1 MNSVSPSSGP
11 SIRDRASTLE
21 SDEIDLG
28 ALLQTIWRGKWWIA
42 LTTVLAILVGGYYAF
57 AVVVPTY
64 TAGSVVMLEN
74 RQENVANLESVM
86 SGLSGDQ
93 ATINTEV
100 EVIRSR
106 GLIEKLVKRL
116 DLTADPEFNVRLRPK
131 KPFSVGA
138 VIALV
143 KEPIRAAIKGPRT
156 KLDASA
162 PSEQEILDATINNVL
177 SRLSVSNVRQSYV
190 FKISAVTEGAQKS
203 TDITNALAE
212 LYILEQLDVK
222 FEATKKATEW
232 LTVRVGELQ
241 IALEDADVAVK
252 EFSTSTDLI
261 SPEILVAL
269 NRQLKDLRDRLAY
282 SGAST
287 QTAGNLVADLKAAK
301 ITNDFATMD
310 ALARDRTLS
319 RIFKQI
325 ENGTAGARNAFA
337 IQFDQIIMRAQA
349 GQSRMEAQEQALQ
362 NSITDIEIQIENQ
375 SVELIKLRQLQ
386 REAEASRLIYEYF
399 LGRLKET
406 SVQQGT
412 QQADSRVLSRAVVPT
427 KASAPR
433 KSRILGLSAILGFM
447 IGAALVFLREMRQ
460 TGIRTAEQLEKLS
473 GMTVIGQ
480 IPMIPARKRANVLK
494 YLTEKPNS
502 AAAESI
508 RNLRTSLLL
517 SDIDNPPKVFMSTS
531 SLPGEGKTTQ
541 SLALAQ
547 NMAGLGQK
555 VLLVEGDIRRRVF
568 SEYFDIKEK
577 RGLLAVLSGKAEL
590 SEVVTHRAE
599 LGADVLIGE
608 KSRTNAADIFSSQ
621 KFRDF
626 LKNARKEYDAIIID
640 TPPVLVVPDSR
651 VIGQSVDAII
661 YTVKWDST
669 SRTQVRE
676 GLRMFE
682 TVNLRVAG
690 LILSQINAKRMKHYG
705 YGGEYGAYGAY
716 GSKYYHN

>member
-1 MNSVSPSSGP
+1 MNSVPSSTNS
-11 SIRDRASTLE
+11 SIRDRVSSLE
-21 SDEIDLG
+21 TDEVDLG
-28 ALLQTIWRGKWWIA
+28 ALVQTLWRGKWRIA
-42 LTTVLAILVGGYYAF
+42 FATTLAILAGGYYAF
-57 AVVVPTY
+57 AIAVPTY
-64 TAGSVVMLEN
+64 TAESVVMLEN
-74 RQENVANLESVM
+74 RQENVANLDSVM

-106 GLIEKLVKRL
+106 GLIEKLVNEL
-116 DLTADPEFNVRLRPK
+116 DLIADPEFNVDLRPEPAISISK
-131 KPFSVGA
+131 VVDYVTELITGSPPEKP
-138 VIALV
+138 V
-143 KEPIRAAIKGPRT
+143 K
-156 KLDASA
+156 
-162 PSEQEILDATINNVL
+162 SEREILDTTINNVL
-177 SRLSVSNVRQSYV
+177 KGLSVTNVRQSYV
-190 FKISAVTEGAQKS
+190 FNILAITEGAQKS
-203 TDITNALAE
+203 ADLTNTLAE

-232 LTVRVGELQ
+232 LTSRVGELQ
-241 IALEDADVAVK
+241 VALEEADISVK
-252 EFSTSTDLI
+252 EFSTDTKLV
-261 SPEILVAL
+261 SPEILIAL
-269 NRQLKDLRDRLAY
+269 NRQLKELRDRY
-282 SGAST
+282 SGAKSST
-287 QTAGNLVADLKAAK
+287 ILARDLVASLKAAK
-301 ITNDFATMD
+301 IGGDFANMESMTD
-310 ALARDRTLS
+310 DPILS
-319 RIFKQI
+319 RIYAQI
-325 ENGTAGARNAFA
+325 KNGNLGARDTFSDR
-337 IQFDQIIMRAQA
+337 FDQIVERAENGLKRIENQ
-349 GQSRMEAQEQALQ
+349 QSAMQR
-362 NSITDIEIQIENQ
+362 SIADIETKIENQ
-375 SVELIKLRQLQ
+375 SVELVKLGQLQ
-386 REAEASRLIYEYF
+386 REAEANRLIYEFF

-412 QQADSRVLSRAVVPT
+412 QQADSRILSRAVVPIE
-427 KASAPR
+427 ASAPR
-433 KSRILGLSAILGFM
+433 ELMVLALAAVLGLLAGS
-447 IGAALVFLREMRQ
+447 ALVLLREMRQ
-460 TGIRTAEQLEKLS
+460 TGIRTADQLEKLT

-480 IPMIPARKRANVLK
+480 IPMIPARRRSKVLK
-494 YLTEKPNS
+494 YLVDKPNS

-555 VLLVEGDIRRRVF
+555 VLLIEGDIRRRVF

-577 RGLLAVLSGKAEL
+577 RGLLAVLSEEAEL
-590 SEVVTHRAE
+590 KDVVTHVDD

-608 KSRTNAADIFSSQ
+608 ESASNAADIFSSQ
-621 KFRDF
+621 KFRNF
-626 LKNARKEYDAIIID
+626 LKSTRKAYDAVIID

-690 LILSQINAKRMKHYG
+690 LVLGQINAKRMKHYG
-705 YGGEYGAYGAY
+705 YGGEHGAYGAY
-716 GSKYYHN
+716 GSKYYHD

>member
-1 MNSVSPSSGP
+1 MNSVLPSTNA

-21 SDEIDLG
+21 TDEIDLG
-28 ALLQTIWRGKWWIA
+28 ALIHTLWRGKWWISF
-42 LTTVLAILVGGYYAF
+42 TTALAILAGGYYAF
-57 AVVVPTY
+57 VAAVPTY

-106 GLIEKLVKRL
+106 GLIEKLVNEL
-116 DLTADPEFNVRLRPK
+116 DLIADPEFNPTLRPVPAISIGK
-131 KPFSVGA
+131 AINFVTE
-138 VIALV
+138 L
-143 KEPIRAAIKGPRT
+143 IKGPLPEEPA
-156 KLDASA
+156 K
-162 PSEQEILDATINNVL
+162 SEREILDTTINNVL
-177 SRLSVSNVRQSYV
+177 DGLRVSNVRQSYV
-190 FKISAVTEGAQKS
+190 FKITAITQGAKKSA
-203 TDITNALAE
+203 DITNTLAE

-232 LTVRVGELQ
+232 LTSRVGELQ
-241 IALEDADVAVK
+241 VALEEADIAVK
-252 EFSTSTDLI
+252 EFSTNTELV
-261 SPEILVAL
+261 SPEILIAL
-269 NRQLKDLRDRLAY
+269 NRQLKDLRDRYSSAETSTILARD
-282 SGAST
+282 
-287 QTAGNLVADLKAAK
+287 LVAGLKAAK
-301 ITNDFATMD
+301 ISGDIASMEKVAD
-310 ALARDRTLS
+310 DSILS
-319 RIFKQI
+319 RIYKQI
-325 ENGTAGARNAFA
+325 ENGASGAHDTFSER
-337 IQFDQIIMRAQA
+337 FDQIIERAKASHKRIDNQKL
-349 GQSRMEAQEQALQ
+349 ALQ
-362 NSITDIEIQIENQ
+362 RSIAAIETQIENQ

-386 REAEASRLIYEYF
+386 REAEASRLIYEFF

-412 QQADSRVLSRAVVPT
+412 QQADSRIISRAVVPV

-433 KSRILGLSAILGFM
+433 KSMVLVLAAILGLLVSAAMIL
-447 IGAALVFLREMRQ
+447 LREMRQ
-460 TGIRTAEQLEKLS
+460 TGIRTADQLEKIT

-480 IPMIPARKRANVLK
+480 IPTIPARRRSKVLK
-494 YLTEKPNS
+494 YLVDKPNS

-517 SDIDNPPKVFMSTS
+517 SNIDNPPKVFMSTS

-555 VLLVEGDIRRRVF
+555 VLLIEGDIRRRVF

-577 RGLLAVLSGKAEL
+577 RGLLAVLSGEAEL
-590 SEVVTHRAE
+590 KDVVTHVDE

-608 KSRTNAADIFSSQ
+608 KSATNAADIFSSQ

-626 LKNARKEYDAIIID
+626 LKAARKAYDAIIID
-640 TPPVLVVPDSR
+640 TPPVLIVPDSR

-669 SRTQVRE
+669 SRVQVRE

-682 TVNLRVAG
+682 TVNLRIAG
-690 LILSQINAKRMKHYG
+690 LVLSQIDAKRMKHYG
-705 YGGEYGAYGAY
+705 YGGEYGAYGSY
-716 GSKYYHN
+716 GSKYYHD

>member
-1 MNSVSPSSGP
+1 MNSVSSSSNA
-11 SIRDRASTLE
+11 SIRDRVSTLE
-21 SDEIDLG
+21 TDEIDLG
-28 ALLQTIWRGKWWIA
+28 ALMHTLWRGKWWIVFA
-42 LTTVLAILVGGYYAF
+42 TVLAILAGGYYAF
-57 AVVVPTY
+57 AVAVPTY

-106 GLIEKLVKRL
+106 GLIEKLVKQL
-116 DLTADPEFNVRLRPK
+116 DLIADPEFNPTLRSTPAISIAK
-131 KPFSVGA
+131 A
-138 VIALV
+138 VDFVTEI
-143 KEPIRAAIKGPRT
+143 IKGPQPEEPA
-156 KLDASA
+156 K
-162 PSEQEILDATINNVL
+162 SEREILDTTINNVL
-177 SRLSVSNVRQSYV
+177 DGLRISNVRQSYV
-190 FKISAVTEGAQKS
+190 FKITAITEGAQKS
-203 TDITNALAE
+203 ADITNTLAE

-232 LTVRVGELQ
+232 LTSRVGELQ
-241 IALEDADVAVK
+241 VALEEADIAVK
-252 EFSTSTDLI
+252 EFSTNTELI
-261 SPEILVAL
+261 SPEILIAL
-269 NRQLKDLRDRLAY
+269 NRQLKDLRDRY
-282 SGAST
+282 SSAETST
-287 QTAGNLVADLKAAK
+287 ISARELVASLNAAK
-301 ITNDFATMD
+301 TVDDIASMEKVADD
-310 ALARDRTLS
+310 PVLS
-319 RIFKQI
+319 RIYKQI
-325 ENGTAGARNAFA
+325 ENGTSGARDTFSDR
-337 IQFDQIIMRAQA
+337 FDQIVERAEA
-349 GQSRMEAQEQALQ
+349 GRKRLENQQLALQ
-362 NSITDIEIQIENQ
+362 RSIAAIETQIENQ
-375 SVELIKLRQLQ
+375 SVELVKLRQLQ
-386 REAEASRLIYEYF
+386 REAEASRLIYEFF

-412 QQADSRVLSRAVVPT
+412 QQADSRILSRAVVPIR
-427 KASAPR
+427 ASAPR
-433 KSRILGLSAILGFM
+433 KSLVLALAAMLGLLAG
-447 IGAALVFLREMRQ
+447 GALVLLREMRQ
-460 TGIRTAEQLEKLS
+460 TGIRTADQLEKIT

-480 IPMIPARKRANVLK
+480 IPTIPARRRSKVLK
-494 YLTEKPNS
+494 YLVDKPNS

-555 VLLVEGDIRRRVF
+555 VLLIEGDIRRRVF

-577 RGLLAVLSGKAEL
+577 RGLLAVLSGEAEL
-590 SEVVTHRAE
+590 KDVVTYVDE

-608 KSRTNAADIFSSQ
+608 KSTSNAADIFSSQ

-626 LKNARKEYDAIIID
+626 LKSARKTYDAIVID

-669 SRTQVRE
+669 SRVQVRE

-690 LILSQINAKRMKHYG
+690 LVLAQINAKRMKHYG

-716 GSKYYHN
+716 GSKYYHD